1 MASLGTSDPSAP
13 DTFWYRMRA
22 PDRLSIWLNDTD
34 LRDTALKSFTGMLT
48 SPKLIDPLQ
57 MALGMAKVYVAT
69 SDDTTAQ
76 RSRGHCGFR
85 SGDRHAL
92 LVHDEPV
99 GAGDHVGLV
108 HRLVRGG

>member
-57 MALGMAKVYVAT
+57 MALGMAESVLPDLFAVLRTCVDWVLREAHEAS
-69 SDDTTAQ
+69 SDDTT
-76 RSRGHCGFR
+76 
-85 SGDRHAL
+85 
-92 LVHDEPV
+92 
-99 GAGDHVGLV
+99 
-108 HRLVRGG
+108 VRGPTGELVPGG